1 MKIIVCV
8 KDVPDTESNIRIT
21 HDGKGI
27 EQESVTFILNPY
39 DEFAVEEA
47 LRIKESIGGEVT
59 ALTLGLQSAERVLRA
74 CFGLGVDNGILIRDD
89 SFTNDPFLTASAI
102 ASYLKNISFD
112 ILLFG
117 KKGVDLNYG
126 QVGVMT
132 AEILGIPSVS
142 AITKLEI
149 GESKVLC
156 HREAEGNVEKLE
168 VPLPA
173 AFTAEKGLN
182 EPRYPSLKLKMQAK
196 KKEIQVV
203 EAQKTDSRIN
213 LVKMEY
219 PPKRP
224 EGKIIEDN
232 PEAAS
237 KLVDFLHNE
246 AKVF

>member
-8 KDVPDTESNIRIT
+8 KDVPDTESNIRIA

-27 EQESVTFILNPY
+27 EEESVTFILNPY

-47 LRIKESIGGEVT
+47 LRIKESNGGEVT
-59 ALTLGLQSAERVLRA
+59 ALTVGLQSSERVLRA
-74 CFGLGVDNGILIRDD
+74 CFGLGVDHGILMRDD
-89 SFTNDPFLTASAI
+89 NFTNDPFITASTL
-102 ASYLKNISFD
+102 ASYLRNISFD

-126 QVGVMT
+126 QVGVMVS
-132 AEILGIPSVS
+132 EILGIPSVS
-142 AITKLEI
+142 AITKLELR
-149 GESKVLC
+149 ESKVLC
-156 HREAEGNVEKLE
+156 YREAEGNLEKLE

-182 EPRYPSLKLKMQAK
+182 EPRYPSLKLKMLAK

-203 EAQKTDSRIN
+203 EVQKIDSRISI
-213 LVKMEY
+213 VKIEY

-224 EGKIIEDN
+224 EGKIIKDS

-246 AKVF
+246 AKAF